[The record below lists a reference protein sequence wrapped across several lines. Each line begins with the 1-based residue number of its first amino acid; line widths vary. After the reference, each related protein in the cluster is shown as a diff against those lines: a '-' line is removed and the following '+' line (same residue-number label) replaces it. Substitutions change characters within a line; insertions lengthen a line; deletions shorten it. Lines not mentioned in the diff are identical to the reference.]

1 MTVRTKRRVLVC
13 LVVLAV
19 TLPVELVLLHALA
32 SPSQKEEISAWVAD
46 LSTTQLDQASQSIQL
61 YPFRYRKE
69 IMRALSPTQRSH
81 VWRAHIGQY
90 LLAHPELD
98 EATRVTLEAAI
109 IAASPEALSKPTTES
124 RERIRAVAEQLVA
137 LMGREETEFVLYR
150 LGPKDGTFASL
161 QPLSHRIAG
170 YIRSVAVALA
180 LEEGACDCNSDWGC
194 ELGVRCD
201 TSVSCTVDEEWPACG
216 WLWSDPCNGVCR
228 NGTNG

>member
-32 SPSQKEEISAWVAD
+32 SPSQKEEISTWAAN
-46 LSTTQLDQASQSIQL
+46 LSTTELDEASQSIQL

-69 IMRALSPTQRSH
+69 IMRALTPTQRAL
-81 VWRAHIGQY
+81 VWRAHIGRY

-98 EATRVTLEAAI
+98 EATRVTLGAAF

-124 RERIRAVAEQLVA
+124 RERIRAVAEQLVV
-137 LMGREETEFVLYR
+137 LIGREEAEYLLYR

-161 QPLSHRIAG
+161 QPLSHKISG
-170 YIRSVAVALA
+170 FVRSVAVALA
-180 LEEGACDCNSDWGC
+180 LEGDCDCNTDWGC
-194 ELGVRCD
+194 DIGSKCD
-201 TSVSCTVDEEWPACG
+201 GSLSCNVDEEWPACG
-216 WLWSDPCNGVCR
+216 WFWGDPCNGLCR
-228 NGTNG
+228 TGSNG